1 MGYLPSLSVNDFFIV
16 PKHFFVEEIIEKR
29 KPLKLTARRA
39 GWVGSNILFSRI
51 PKAGQIFYIQNG
63 IEISKKEVLSN
74 WQKTVFLKE
83 IKKDEAR
90 GWILDIMN
98 CIDDLNTNEFTLQD
112 LYSYEQVLKKL
123 HPENMHIKDKIR
135 QQIQLLRDRGYLIF
149 LEKGNYRLQ

>member
-1 MGYLPSLSVNDFFIV
+1 MIERISSNKKPNFFFMGYLPSLSVNDFFIV

-123 HPENMHIKDKIR
+123 HPENM
-135 QQIQLLRDRGYLIF
+135 G
-149 LEKGNYRLQ
+149 